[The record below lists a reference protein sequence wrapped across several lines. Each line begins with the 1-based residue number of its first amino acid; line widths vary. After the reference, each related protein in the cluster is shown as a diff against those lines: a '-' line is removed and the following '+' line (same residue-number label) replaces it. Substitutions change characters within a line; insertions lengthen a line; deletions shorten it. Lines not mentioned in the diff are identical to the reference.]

1 MPNETYDLMLIVSAE
16 AEDSRK
22 AEIASE
28 AEALITKGGGT
39 ISDRTAWGDRTLAF
53 EIEHE
58 SLGVY
63 SLIRFEAPGEVI
75 KPMSR
80 QLNITEGLLRHRVMK
95 AVPGAPVSVAA
106 SPAALAPPKES
117 PGQSAPTPPAP
128 SPAPAA
134 EDAAPA
140 EAEAAAAP
148 AAAEPVAVEVPVT
161 AEPVVEEAPAVEEAP
176 VAEAPD
182 APAEDA

>member
-39 ISDRTAWGDRTLAF
+39 IADRTAWGDRTLAF
-53 EIEHE
+53 EIDHE
-58 SLGVY
+58 ALGVY

-95 AVPGAPVSVAA
+95 AVPGAPASVAA
-106 SPAALAPPKES
+106 SPAAQAPPKES

-140 EAEAAAAP
+140 ETEAAAPVAP
-148 AAAEPVAVEVPVT
+148 EAVAAEAPVA

-176 VAEAPD
+176 VAEAPE